1 MQEVGAVGSYTVA
14 NGEIGAH
21 AKTLV
26 AGTVDTVTFEL
37 GAQGTP
43 GWARVP
49 KRIEVLTDGAD
60 DIYVTV
66 DGSTPT
72 VGGANCWRVPAA
84 AGATVID
91 VSDDDP
97 EDAVVVKLI
106 SAGTPEYSVSR
117 A

>member
-1 MQEVGAVGSYTVA
+1 VGVASYTVA
-14 NGEIGAH
+14 VTEIGAH

-26 AGTVDTVTFEL
+26 ASTVDTVTFTL
-37 GAQGTP
+37 GSTATP

-49 KRIEVLTDGAD
+49 KRVEVITDGAD

-72 VGGANCWRVPAA
+72 VAGANCYRVPAYP
-84 AGATVID
+84 GASVID
-91 VSDDDP
+91 VTDSDP
-97 EDAVVVKLI
+97 TDAVVIKLI

>member
-1 MQEVGAVGSYTVA
+1 VVAVGSYTVA
-14 NGEIGAH
+14 HGEIGAH

-26 AGTVDTVTFEL
+26 ATIVDTVTFEL
-37 GAQGTP
+37 GEQGTP

-49 KRIEVLTDGAD
+49 RRIEVLTDGTD

-66 DGSTPT
+66 DGSAPT
-72 VGGANCWRVPAA
+72 IGGANCWRVPAA
-84 AGATVID
+84 AGSSVID
-91 VSDDDP
+91 VADDDP
-97 EDAVVVKLI
+97 EDAVVVKLV